1 WASCLPG
8 TASTLRRRSW
18 CASTSGTCST
28 AAAAATSSA
37 SSPSPTSAPSTPG
50 SSQARTKIYTCYVR
64 AEVHR
69 GACAGHGEPWFYF
82 CARQD
87 REARGGRP
95 SRTTPSG
102 YWKAAGTPGLVYSA
116 DGRPVGTKKTMVFY
130 RGRAP
135 AGAKTKWK
143 MNEYRAFDDDGADAA
158 ARLQAIHTCPWSTG
172 YLRREEICKS

>member
-1 WASCLPG
+1 PWASCLPG
-8 TASTLRRRSW
+8 TASTLPRRSW
-18 CASTSGTCST
+18 CVSTSGTSST
-28 AAAAATSSA
+28 AAAAPTSSA
-37 SSPSPTSAPSTPG
+37 SSPSSTSAPSTHG
-50 SSQARTKIYTCYVR
+50 SSQAQ
-64 AEVHR
+64 VHR

-116 DGRPVGTKKTMVFY
+116 AGRPVGTKKTMVFY

-135 AGAKTKWK
+135 AGTKTKWK
-143 MNEYRAFDDDGADAA
+143 MNEYRALEEDGSDADGAAPA
-158 ARLQAIHTCPWSTG
+158 KRLSRFRYSKPCCHERVTSFGRW
-172 YLRREEICKS
+172 